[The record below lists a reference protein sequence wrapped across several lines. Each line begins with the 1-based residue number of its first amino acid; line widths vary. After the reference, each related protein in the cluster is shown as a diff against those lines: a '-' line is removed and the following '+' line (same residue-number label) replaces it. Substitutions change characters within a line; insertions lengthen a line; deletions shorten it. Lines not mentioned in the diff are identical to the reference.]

1 MQKQVSE
8 LAMRMCFG
16 SALVAAT
23 LVGSLGQTVAQPY
36 YYPRDN
42 DDYYYDPPPPYYSPP
57 RAYYGRPP
65 NADYYGPPPEGYYP
79 PYGQHYRQAGSTPS
93 TYGRPSSSY
102 YANPG
107 GLIAGLP
114 PEDQPEANNTAEPPP
129 QFRRQFVAYATNEP
143 AGTVVIDTP
152 HTFLYLVLGQ
162 GKALRYGIGV
172 GRNGFTWSGT
182 ERISRMS
189 KWPDWHPPP
198 EMIARQPYLPRF
210 TAGGEGNPMGARA
223 LYLGNTE
230 YRIHGTNQPSTIGH
244 FVSSGC
250 IRLTNEDVEDL
261 YNRVNVGTRVVVLAG
276 SSPASAAAQSPFA
289 R

>member
-1 MQKQVSE
+1 MFF
-8 LAMRMCFG
+8 A
-16 SALVAAT
+16 SALVAAA
-23 LVGSLGQTVAQPY
+23 LIGSFGQTVAQPY
-36 YYPRDN
+36 YYPRDSN
-42 DDYYYDPPPPYYSPP
+42 DYYYDPPPRYYTPP
-57 RAYYGRPP
+57 RGYGRPP

-79 PYGQHYRQAGSTPS
+79 PYGQDYRQAGPTPS
-93 TYGRPSSSY
+93 TYAAPSGPDYAPLPNRGSS
-102 YANPG
+102 G
-107 GLIAGLP
+107 WIAGLP
-114 PEDQPEANNTAEPPP
+114 PEDQPEANQTAELPP
-129 QFRRQFVAYATNEP
+129 QFHRQLVAYATNEP

-152 HTFLYLVLGQ
+152 HTFLYLVLGH

-182 ERISRMS
+182 QRISRLS

-210 TAGGEGNPMGARA
+210 TAGGVGNPMGARA

-261 YNRVNVGTRVVVLAG
+261 YNRVSVGTRVVVLPG
-276 SSPASAAAQSPFA
+276 SPPVAASAQG